1 MFYDAI
7 VDAREATVGA
17 GLLYQWRD
25 KVSMLQDILEGDCK
39 VEMGVSMV
47 GEGTRVQQP
56 CFVACGA
63 EGRIACGLRGQPRR
77 REAGRTRRRVTASK
91 LALIAS
97 ACACWPGWL
106 RSLMVANAVDG
117 WSFSR
122 FGLVERK
129 KPGRAVCEHL
139 STPRSNEQQATPTV
153 LYTRANRR
161 TPLLLQPL
169 QGVPTLVGRLSSFD
183 C

>member
-77 REAGRTRRRVTASK
+77 REAGQKCWAHEAAGHGVQVGLDSIGLRV
-91 LALIAS
+91 LA
-97 ACACWPGWL
+97 
-106 RSLMVANAVDG
+106 
-117 WSFSR
+117 
-122 FGLVERK
+122 GLVEI
-129 KPGRAVCEHL
+129 PHGCQCGRRLELL
-139 STPRSNEQQATPTV
+139 SFRVSREKEAGACS
-153 LYTRANRR
+153 L
-161 TPLLLQPL
+161 
-169 QGVPTLVGRLSSFD
+169 
-183 C
+183 